1 MKKNA
6 NWRFVM
12 RKNKPQKLLRIMK
25 LIFLMCVCIVTS
37 VSAKSLAQQRITMQL
52 GETGLKAVFK
62 EISRQTSKTVIYNDD
77 LLKFDKKVRADFI
90 DVELEEVLKQVLK
103 DQGMSYKF
111 MDDYIMIVR
120 ETARP
125 QAVEE
130 ITYKGVVKDSKG
142 EPLPGVAV
150 VVKGTTLGTATDID
164 GSYKLKMVKNK
175 ATVLVFSMIGM
186 KTKEVTVG
194 DKVEFNIVLEE
205 EASELDEVV
214 VTGIFERK
222 AESFTGSTVSLKN
235 EDLKR
240 VGNANVFQSL
250 RNLDPSLMIFDNME
264 FGSDPNKD
272 PKMTLRGASSID
284 IGSEDIDLKGS
295 YVNDPNAPL
304 FILDGFEASVQKIK
318 DLDMD
323 RIASLTILKDASA
336 KAIYGSRAANGV
348 IVIETKRSSTGDL
361 NVTLHGQ
368 RYAGG
373 SGPDVVQPD

>member
-12 RKNKPQKLLRIMK
+12 RKKKPQKLLRIMK

-336 KAIYGSRAANGV
+336 KAI
-348 IVIETKRSSTGDL
+348 
-361 NVTLHGQ
+361 
-368 RYAGG
+368 
-373 SGPDVVQPD
+373 